1 MVIPY
6 KREVDKEKRVPW
18 GIDTT
23 MGAALLSCDRMTKD
37 TLDYIAKMPDSLV
50 VSFEG
55 MSPIYLQHKMPLTT
69 EKIEE
74 LKRIGCKDILT
85 AHTHESHDNTY
96 GDFHLMNPGS
106 VGLPDNGIQGASYG
120 VLTWR
125 NQHWR
130 MERQHISYDY
140 EKQKKLIRES
150 STLMEHCKHWGYALI
165 AAIDTGIN
173 VPALYMFEVKQIAKE
188 YAENKDKEKSFQHD
202 ISLGIGRYGNINPYR
217 NYLESR
223 IIIGDKIGALK
234 FETDEFLPSSNFA
247 IEDWMYDI
255 ALKNVLTSLYVL
267 KKEEKLKSGEAGHGL
282 LMDIRNGKYL
292 DGNRQPSSAF
302 YELLDEYEKRLEY
315 AKNNTGLPE
324 KPDYKKID
332 EFRMYVNESIVKG
345 EV

>member
-1 MVIPY
+1 MELIRQLEKKYLVYAITGNRETGMVIPY

-217 NYLESR
+217 NYLEDR

-267 KKEEKLKSGEAGHGL
+267 KKEEKL
-282 LMDIRNGKYL
+282 
-292 DGNRQPSSAF
+292 
-302 YELLDEYEKRLEY
+302 
-315 AKNNTGLPE
+315 
-324 KPDYKKID
+324 
-332 EFRMYVNESIVKG
+332 ESKVHRERKFM
-345 EV
+345 